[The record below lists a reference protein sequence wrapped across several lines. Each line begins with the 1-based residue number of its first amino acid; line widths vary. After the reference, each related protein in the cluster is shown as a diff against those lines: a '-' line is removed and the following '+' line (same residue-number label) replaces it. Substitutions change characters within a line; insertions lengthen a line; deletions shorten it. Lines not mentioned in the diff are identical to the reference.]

1 VFLAAA
7 SRLLSGAS
15 RSSFLPQTKRLISV
29 IAQTRHRLGSAV
41 FELRV
46 PVGAAAV
53 RRLVEVRPDRPHD
66 VDVPRVL
73 AGVRRSDEELA
84 APAVV
89 ELLVIAGEDRG

>member
-73 AGVRRSDEELA
+73 AGGPSERRGARRSSGGGA
-84 APAVV
+84 S
-89 ELLVIAGEDRG
+89 VIAGEDRG